1 MFHPLERQGK
11 PAYER
16 PLDLPSSSDTVREE
30 KYASEQADDR
40 VVQDG
45 GPVHYIDSEADELG
59 MFVFCG

>member
-30 KYASEQADDR
+30 KYASEQVDDR

-45 GPVHYIDSEADELG
+45 RPVHYIDSEADELG